1 MEFKKKIVSMV
12 ICCIMCIS
20 MFSMVAF
27 AEEAGDIIDGSI
39 LTHESSAQDTK
50 LLLPEDSL
58 NDTGISLYGDY
69 LARGS
74 VRIVDEGNGVV
85 YISGETNCLS
95 TCNSVSIT
103 IYLER
108 LVNGSWQTVS
118 SRSHTSTNTYF
129 TSYGISLAVKKG
141 YYYRVVGS
149 HSVTHNGITEANTT
163 ATNAIYI
170 D

>member
-1 MEFKKKIVSMV
+1 
-12 ICCIMCIS
+12 MCTLTRRRLIEKTERS
-20 MFSMVAF
+20 
-27 AEEAGDIIDGSI
+27 EDGDNVDGSI
-39 LTHESSAQDTK
+39 LTHESSAQDTRP
-50 LLLPEDSL
+50 LLPEDSL
-58 NDTGISLYGDY
+58 NDDSGISLYGDY

-95 TCNSVSIT
+95 TCNSVSIN

-118 SRSHTSTNTYF
+118 SRSHTAKNTYF
-129 TSYGISLAVKKG
+129 TSYGISLAVRKG
-141 YYYRVVGS
+141 YYYRVTGS
-149 HSVTHNGITEANTT
+149 HSVTHNGVTESTTT
-163 ATNAIYI
+163 ATDAIYI

>member
-1 MEFKKKIVSMV
+1 MKLKKKIFSMLICFVMCINMLSMV
-12 ICCIMCIS
+12 T
-20 MFSMVAF
+20 F
-27 AEEAGDIIDGSI
+27 AASVGDVIDGSK
-39 LTHESSAQDTK
+39 LTHEQSAQDTK
-50 LLLPEDSL
+50 PLIPENSSI
-58 NDTGISLYGDY
+58 NPGIDLYGKY
-69 LARGS
+69 LSSGS
-74 VRIVDEGNGVV
+74 VLISDEGNGVV
-85 YISGETNCLS
+85 YISGTTNCYT
-95 TCNSVSIT
+95 TCKKVSVSV
-103 IYLER
+103 YLER

>member
-1 MEFKKKIVSMV
+1 MLSMV
-12 ICCIMCIS
+12 T
-20 MFSMVAF
+20 F
-27 AEEAGDIIDGSI
+27 AASVGDVIDGSK
-39 LTHESSAQDTK
+39 LTHEQSAQDTK
-50 LLLPEDSL
+50 PLIPENSSI
-58 NDTGISLYGDY
+58 NPGIDLYGKY
-69 LARGS
+69 LSSGS
-74 VRIVDEGNGVV
+74 VLISDEGNGVV
-85 YISGETNCLS
+85 YISGTTNCYT
-95 TCNSVSIT
+95 TCKKVSVSV
-103 IYLER
+103 YLER